1 MLPCSLFTFASE
13 CQQDIFDA
21 SNGDYRLK
29 LVRTKSFYTQSFECS
44 VFRWRRQRSMTSR
57 WHAVKDFRFS
67 LFCHVIIKIEEDG
80 VLLCSIYSLVI
91 ESEDQCTECMQ
102 PCVGGCMCVC
112 VCLQMSMSS
121 HPIAAYS
128 ISILSLKIID
138 THVRSLHRFGRC
150 QIVVRRFSLIRWIYK
165 NVSCEIIVPHL
176 FSLNI
181 MLCVGD
187 DPLLCMTALLLA
199 WCVFVRRMVDMKLVS
214 HAPAAD
220 DIPNRWWGC
229 CNGLQHKYR
238 WKCCRNTPDTQY
250 NATGFTHEF
259 RKLTTKWIEQR
270 EHF

>member
-1 MLPCSLFTFASE
+1 MFANVNVIPSIIWHCRVFDFVFVSQNHWHSRTFSP
-13 CQQDIFDA
+13 
-21 SNGDYRLK
+21 
-29 LVRTKSFYTQSFECS
+29 SF
-44 VFRWRRQRSMTSR
+44 
-57 WHAVKDFRFS
+57 
-67 LFCHVIIKIEEDG
+67 
-80 VLLCSIYSLVI
+80 
-91 ESEDQCTECMQ
+91 
-102 PCVGGCMCVC
+102 
-112 VCLQMSMSS
+112 
-121 HPIAAYS
+121 
-128 ISILSLKIID
+128 
-138 THVRSLHRFGRC
+138 RSLSNCCSSFL
-150 QIVVRRFSLIRWIYK
+150 SLIRWIYK

-220 DIPNRWWGC
+220 DMPNRWWGC